1 MGDKLIECVGV
12 SVAYEHIT
20 ALDGATFDIESGDSI
35 SVVGE
40 NGSGKSTLLSC
51 ILGLRVP
58 DKGEV
63 RYYGINRRE
72 IGYLPQSSAVSDDF
86 PASVN
91 EVVLSGTLNRR
102 DGFSFGF
109 YTSADRRCAEE
120 NLALLGISGLKRKSY
135 RNLSGGQRQRVL
147 LARALCASRR
157 LLILDEPATG
167 LDPVVTDEF
176 YGLIERLHKGG
187 LTVLTVSH
195 DIGYAMRYS
204 TKILHLGTAVKFF
217 GTTDEYRKTELYRRM
232 SGEGCGEEERS

>member
-1 MGDKLIECVGV
+1 MSDNLIECIGV
-12 SVAYEHIT
+12 SVSYEHHR
-20 ALDGATFDIESGDSI
+20 ALDDATFNIESGDSI
-35 SVVGE
+35 SIVGE

-63 RYYGINRRE
+63 RYHGINRRQ

-109 YTSADRRCAEE
+109 YSPADRRCADE
-120 NLALLGISGLKRKSY
+120 NLDLLGITELKHKSY

-176 YGLIERLHKGG
+176 YSLIERLHKKG

-204 TKILHLGTAVKFF
+204 TKILHLGTTVRFF
-217 GTTDEYRKTELYRRM
+217 GTTAQYRETELYRRM
-232 SGEGCGEEERS
+232 SGECCGEDKA